1 MAEGLGF
8 LTGGDLKAYI
18 DQAVSAA
25 FAKAQTVQS
34 VLANHGWSANS
45 ANVAVLTSPTLL
57 ATVTGI
63 ASKGAGKYR
72 LQGMVQFTNSSAAT
86 HALTLQFNGAATST
100 ASQGPLF
107 SGASQTL
114 ISGGDNGFV
123 GIQYETS
130 AGGVLASA
138 TTGAVTLNGAAD
150 VATAISVLAE
160 GATLIV
166 QEVF

>member
-45 ANVAVLTSPTLL
+45 ANVAVLTTNTIL
-57 ATVTGI
+57 ALVPNLV
-63 ASKGAGKYR
+63 AKGSGKYR

-86 HALTLQFNGAATST
+86 HTLTLSLLAASTSATSG
-100 ASQGPLF
+100 SVIF
-107 SGASQTL
+107 SGASEAL
-114 ISGGDNGFV
+114 ISAGDNGFV
-123 GIQYETS
+123 GIQYETT
-130 AGGVLASA
+130 GPLANPIA
-138 TTGAVTLNGAAD
+138 PTGTLGLYGAAD
-150 VATAISVLAE
+150 VASAISVLAE
-160 GATLIV
+160 GATLIA
-166 QEVF
+166 QEIF